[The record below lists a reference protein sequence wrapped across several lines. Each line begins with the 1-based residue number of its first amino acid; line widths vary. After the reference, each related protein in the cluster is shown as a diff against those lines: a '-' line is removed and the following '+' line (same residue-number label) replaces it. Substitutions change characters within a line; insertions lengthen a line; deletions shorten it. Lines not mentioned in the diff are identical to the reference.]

1 MPNYTLTISDTDKI
15 ALDTVINPHN
25 MGIGTWAQNALS
37 ERARLAKLKIVSLG
51 IRDLDRLKVLMIIS
65 ESKKHMIKKHSKKM
79 IPIYGCILQGGME

>member
-37 ERARLAKLKIVSLG
+37 ERARLAKIQITNNLVTYCNDNDVQMAVG
-51 IRDLDRLKVLMIIS
+51 IDAQVHQAFAVGIATTCPPDPTPPS
-65 ESKKHMIKKHSKKM
+65 E
-79 IPIYGCILQGGME
+79 

>member
-37 ERARLAKLKIVSLG
+37 ERARLAKLKIVDNL
-51 IRDLDRLKVLMIIS
+51 
-65 ESKKHMIKKHSKKM
+65 
-79 IPIYGCILQGGME
+79 